1 MVPLAFW
8 RKGAKGVRSDA
19 NDSVVGMVD
28 DPPLAMCPPFLESPT
43 LFIGTISELEE
54 CLAVRALEPLVE
66 LACRWVSDED
76 ILLLAGVG
84 VALT

>member
-1 MVPLAFW
+1 MAPLAFR

-19 NDSVVGMVD
+19 NGSAVCVVD
-28 DPPLAMCPPFLESPT
+28 DPPLALCPPFLSSAT
-43 LFIGTISELEE
+43 LLIGTISELEE

-66 LACRWVSDED
+66 LAGRWVSDED
-76 ILLLAGVG
+76 SFLLADVG